1 MKGRERLKER
11 GGGRERERE
20 REGGKACQKHVSR
33 PTSEVGSRMAVCWST
48 LTAIFCWS
56 SSHQSALWGPN
67 ISLINFSS
75 LSPREREREGGR
87 LITRERD
94 RKRESSRER
103 EGGGGGGGGV
113 IEW

>member
-1 MKGRERLKER
+1 MSKTRLK
-11 GGGRERERE
+11 
-20 REGGKACQKHVSR
+20 VSR

-75 LSPREREREGGR
+75 LSPRSGRGREV
-87 LITRERD
+87 D
-94 RKRESSRER
+94 NKRESSRKKER
-103 EGGGGGGGGV
+103 EKEKERGGMGV
-113 IEW
+113 IVLVVCVSGDW

>member
-1 MKGRERLKER
+1 MSKTRLK
-11 GGGRERERE
+11 
-20 REGGKACQKHVSR
+20 VSR

-87 LITRERD
+87 WITRESG
-94 RKRESSRER
+94 RKKER
-103 EGGGGGGGGV
+103 EKEKERGGV
-113 IEW
+113 GVIVLVVCASGDW

>member
-1 MKGRERLKER
+1 MSKTRLK
-11 GGGRERERE
+11 
-20 REGGKACQKHVSR
+20 VSR

-75 LSPREREREGGR
+75 LSPSPGRGREV
-87 LITRERD
+87 D
-94 RKRESSRER
+94 NKRESSRER
-103 EGGGGGGGGV
+103 EGGCYRVVSVSVQLWVFVSGD
-113 IEW
+113 W

>member
-1 MKGRERLKER
+1 MSKTRLK
-11 GGGRERERE
+11 
-20 REGGKACQKHVSR
+20 VSR

-75 LSPREREREGGR
+75 LSPSPGRGREV
-87 LITRERD
+87 D
-94 RKRESSRER
+94 NKRESSRKKER
-103 EGGGGGGGGV
+103 EKEKERGGMGV
-113 IEW
+113 IVLVVCASGDW